1 MGAHEQAKEEI
12 IGFELSFRKLWS
24 DFNRQIL
31 KILSIV
37 CTSTTS
43 LTYNLITSW
52 PVCFVLPKSVKFW
65 SPSLGI
71 VRSSFS
77 NSYTIPMCFKSFLKK
92 CVPLSYST

>member
-37 CTSTTS
+37 CTWTCHNFLNVQPHNVVAGLFCATEVSE
-43 LTYNLITSW
+43 
-52 PVCFVLPKSVKFW
+52 VLVSESKDC
-65 SPSLGI
+65 
-71 VRSSFS
+71 
-77 NSYTIPMCFKSFLKK
+77 TIL
-92 CVPLSYST
+92 V